1 MVYEG
6 TYRTQLPDL
15 QGDIMQIALV
25 DDDPGDAKTLLD
37 FIGRYAAA
45 TGEKIR
51 AECFG
56 DAILFLTNY
65 RPVYDCVFM
74 DIDMPHI
81 NGMETAKELRK
92 LDSVVPLIFVS
103 IMVQYA
109 IEGYSVDAMDF
120 LVKPIQYLKF
130 SMKLEKAINYSR
142 KNRQAVF
149 KLVGEDG
156 LTQYVTANEILY
168 AESVNHYVY
177 FHATKGDFK
186 KLISMTKAE
195 QILSE
200 FGFLRCDV
208 SFLINPA
215 YVTMLGNDYLMIG
228 ENKIPISRNRKK
240 EFMRRFTSYR
250 KFVY

>member
-1 MVYEG
+1 MIKIAIVEDEEESFLRLKEFAERYE
-6 TYRTQLPDL
+6 RE
-15 QGDIMQIALV
+15 
-25 DDDPGDAKTLLD
+25 
-37 FIGRYAAA
+37 R
-45 TGEKIR
+45 GEKVETRWFTDGMAFIDGYE
-51 AECFG
+51 AGEY
-56 DAILFLTNY
+56 T
-65 RPVYDCVFM
+65 VVFM

-130 SMKLEKAINYSR
+130 SMKLDKAVTYSR
-142 KNRQAVF
+142 KNRSTVI
-149 KLVGEDG
+149 KLTGEDG
-156 LTQYVTANEILY
+156 MTQYIVAGEITY
-168 AESVNHYVY
+168 VESVNHYVY

-240 EFMRRFTSYR
+240 EFMRKFTGYR
-250 KFVY
+250 KYVY

>member
-1 MVYEG
+1 MVK
-6 TYRTQLPDL
+6 
-15 QGDIMQIALV
+15 IAIVEDEKESFQRL
-25 DDDPGDAKTLLD
+25 KEL
-37 FIGRYAAA
+37 IGRYEREKN
-45 TGEKIR
+45 EKIETR
-51 AECFG
+51 WFTEG
-56 DAILFLTNY
+56 LTFIDEYN
-65 RPVYDCVFM
+65 VGEYDCVFM

-149 KLVGEDG
+149 KRVGEDG